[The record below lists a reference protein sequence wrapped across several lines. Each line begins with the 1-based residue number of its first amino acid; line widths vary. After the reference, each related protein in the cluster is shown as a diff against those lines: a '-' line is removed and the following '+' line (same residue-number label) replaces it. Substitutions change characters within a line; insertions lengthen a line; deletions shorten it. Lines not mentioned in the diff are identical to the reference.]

1 MYMDIITFIK
11 TLKNAG
17 RDEFSPMLYARVAG
31 MSVDEAFNKLMIYT
45 NKNDDL
51 EILFYL
57 KCPYCHELSLTPNEM
72 LDEVKCVHCDDVFE
86 ISEDIVIPKFRVTK

>member
-11 TLKNAG
+11 TLKNEG
-17 RDEFSPMLYARVAG
+17 YDEFSPMLYARVAEI
-31 MSVDEAFNKLMIYT
+31 SVDEAFKKLMIYT
-45 NKNDDL
+45 NENDDL

-72 LDEVKCVHCDDVFE
+72 LDEVKCIYCDDIFE
-86 ISEDIVIPKFRVTK
+86 ISEEIVIPKFRVTK

>member
-17 RDEFSPMLYARVAG
+17 RDEFSPMLYAKVAEI
-31 MSVDEAFNKLMIYT
+31 SIHDAFEKLIIFA
-45 NKNDDL
+45 NENDDL

-57 KCPYCHELSLTPNEM
+57 KCPYCHELSLSPNEM
-72 LDEVKCVHCDDVFE
+72 MDEVKCVYCDDIFE
-86 ISEDIVIPKFRVTK
+86 ISEENVIPRFRVTK